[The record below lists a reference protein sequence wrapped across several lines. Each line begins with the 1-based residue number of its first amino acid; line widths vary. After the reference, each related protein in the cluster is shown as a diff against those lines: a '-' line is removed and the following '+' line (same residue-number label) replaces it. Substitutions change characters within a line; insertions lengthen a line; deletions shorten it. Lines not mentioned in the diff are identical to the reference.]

1 MRSFLM
7 ASVMCVAAVSSL
19 VGCGGGNAEEPK
31 TAQAKA
37 SLELAPI
44 DELKSIPKD
53 LEAELA
59 TVTRPIDE
67 VQAIVDDLGKLP
79 EKHKLNKSQLVAL
92 AKASFE
98 NGKVEV
104 KLDVDLAAEAKAE
117 IETYLKRITAVV
129 AELKATPDKIAGL
142 TKKVASATARV
153 PVLATKVTASATA
166 TVSNPFGD
174 ASAKAKAQADLDGV
188 KKVQGDVMKSVND
201 VQAKLAG
208 IPEMATKALAKLTAS
223 FST

>member
-1 MRSFLM
+1 MCF
-7 ASVMCVAAVSSL
+7 ASVSWL
-19 VGCGGGNAEEPK
+19 VGCGGGNGEEPK

-53 LEAELA
+53 LEAEMTA
-59 TVTRPIDE
+59 ITRPIDE

-79 EKHKLNKSQLVAL
+79 AKLKLNKSQLVAL
-92 AKASFE
+92 AKASFD

-104 KLDVDLAAEAKAE
+104 KLDMDLAAEAKAE
-117 IETYLKRITAVV
+117 VEAYLKRIAAVV
-129 AELKATPDKIAGL
+129 ADLKATPDKVAGL

-188 KKVQGDVMKSVND
+188 KKAQEDVMKSVND
-201 VQAKLAG
+201 IQGKVAG
-208 IPEMATKALAKLTAS
+208 IPEMATNALAKLTAS